1 MLKEYRNRWFL
12 LAKSRK
18 DKNLYTLALDRI
30 VEFYELANEPFV
42 DEQEIN
48 FDTYYNNAIGVT
60 KSVKER
66 EQRVVFRVNKKLAPY
81 VVTKPIHA
89 TQKVLEVT
97 DEGTLFSIE
106 VVHNFELERE
116 LLGFGEEIE
125 VLAPRLVKK
134 RIKTRLEKALEKY
147 KK

>member
-1 MLKEYRNRWFL
+1 MKEYRNRWFL

>member
-1 MLKEYRNRWFL
+1 M
-12 LAKSRK
+12 AKSRK

-30 VEFYELANEPFV
+30 VEFYELANEPFI

-125 VLAPRLVKK
+125 ILAPRLVKK

>member
-1 MLKEYRNRWFL
+1 
-12 LAKSRK
+12 
-18 DKNLYTLALDRI
+18 
-30 VEFYELANEPFV
+30 
-42 DEQEIN
+42 
-48 FDTYYNNAIGVT
+48 
-60 KSVKER
+60 
-66 EQRVVFRVNKKLAPY
+66 
-81 VVTKPIHA
+81 
-89 TQKVLEVT
+89 VLEVT

-125 VLAPRLVKK
+125 ILAPRLVKK

>member
-1 MLKEYRNRWFL
+1 M
-12 LAKSRK
+12 
-18 DKNLYTLALDRI
+18 
-30 VEFYELANEPFV
+30 
-42 DEQEIN
+42 
-48 FDTYYNNAIGVT
+48 
-60 KSVKER
+60 
-66 EQRVVFRVNKKLAPY
+66 NKKLAPY

-116 LLGFGEEIE
+116 FLGFGEEIE
-125 VLAPRLVKK
+125 ILAPRLVKK